1 MKILIRAKKC
11 LLGKSNKKTLFNY
24 IRLSEGEN
32 LMQLY
37 FFSGEEEWKRMY
49 STAHSKLRNTFII
62 QEKKKSY
69 NKKVVRN
76 YWKFISPSTFP
87 LNSVE
92 RCGFWGNPKSNIF
105 FEHSTDVHFAA
116 TEEYVCWNF
125 FLLLC
130 SIQGFSISVSG
141 KKSWR
146 ILHST
151 VTDGKYVVLF
161 LQISVFIFHLLKENN
176 LTTPTT
182 L

>member
-1 MKILIRAKKC
+1 MTLRLIQSR
-11 LLGKSNKKTLFNY
+11 GVNFEETQN
-24 IRLSEGEN
+24 
-32 LMQLY
+32 QV
-37 FFSGEEEWKRMY
+37 FFK
-49 STAHSKLRNTFII
+49 HS
-62 QEKKKSY
+62 S
-69 NKKVVRN
+69 
-76 YWKFISPSTFP
+76 
-87 LNSVE
+87 
-92 RCGFWGNPKSNIF
+92 
-105 FEHSTDVHFAA
+105 DVHFAA